1 MINNNNK
8 NIKIKKCILTS
19 KEKELKIGKGNN
31 AERKHSN
38 RTANIY
44 KTKRDAV

>member
-1 MINNNNK
+1 MH
-8 NIKIKKCILTS
+8 THFQR
-19 KEKELKIGKGNN
+19 ERTDKIGKGNN